1 MYSDS
6 TERRISMK
14 NIIGREIPE
23 YIEGYGKVKPFEGAF
38 ATMGIRERK
47 AVRSNTVAPNEN
59 KVLNSLEEA
68 IEKVQLKD
76 GMTISFHHH
85 LRNGDYVL
93 NLVLQAIAKR
103 GIRDITVAA
112 SSIFPIH
119 APMVDLMLDGTVT
132 GVYANYIS
140 GPVAEAISR
149 GYLKKCAVMQT
160 HGGRPRAIESGDL
173 HIDVAFIAAPTSDTY
188 GNLNGV
194 TGKSACGALGYAV
207 SDAEYADKVIAVTD
221 NLVPYPACPIEISQ
235 IYVDYVVQIESIGNP
250 AGIVSGT
257 TKITKDPV
265 GLRIAK
271 LTTEVMKASG
281 LIKNGMSFQTGAGG
295 TSLAV
300 AAELKDIMKKD
311 NIIGSFAAGGT
322 TGYIV
327 EMLEEGLFNSIFD
340 VQCFD
345 LKAVESYRE
354 NPKHQAMSASMYA
367 NPHNKGAVVNNLDIM
382 ILGATE
388 IDLDF
393 NVNVTTG
400 SSGVIMG
407 GSGGHSDTA
416 AGSKLAIVVTNLVK
430 ARLPITKEK
439 VTTVTT
445 PGESVDVLVTE
456 RGIAVNPRRT
466 DLIEK
471 LRETQ
476 LPVMTIEELK
486 NLAEKMTGAPKQIQ
500 LSEDIVAVVEY
511 RDGTVID
518 VVRKVID

>member
-1 MYSDS
+1 
-6 TERRISMK
+6 MK
-14 NIIGREIPE
+14 NIIGRELPD
-23 YIEGYGKVKPFEGAF
+23 YIEGYGKVRSFEGAF
-38 ATMGIRERK
+38 ANMGIKEKK
-47 AVRSNTVAPNEN
+47 AVRVSTVALNEN
-59 KVLNSLEEA
+59 KVIINIDEV
-68 IEKVQLKD
+68 IEKLQLKD
-76 GMTISFHHH
+76 GMIISFHHH

-93 NLVLQAIAKR
+93 NMVLEAVHKK
-103 GIRDITVAA
+103 GIKDITVAA
-112 SSIFPIH
+112 SSIFPVH
-119 APMVDLMLDGTVT
+119 APMVDHMKNGTVT
-132 GVYANYIS
+132 GIYANYIS
-140 GPVAEAISR
+140 GPVAEAISK
-149 GYLKKCAVMQT
+149 GELKKCAVMQT

-173 HIDVAFIAAPTSDTY
+173 HIDVAFIAAPTADTY
-188 GNLNGV
+188 GNINGV

-207 SDAEYADKVIAVTD
+207 SDAEYADKVVAITD

-235 IYVDYVVQIESIGNP
+235 IYVDYIVQVDSIGNP

-300 AAELKDIMKKD
+300 AAELIEIMKKE
-311 NIIGSFAAGGT
+311 NIVGSFAAGGT
-322 TGYIV
+322 TSYIV
-327 EMLEEGLFNSIFD
+327 DMLEADLFNCILD

-345 LKAVESYRE
+345 LMAVESYRK

-367 NPHNKGAVVNNLDIM
+367 NPHNKGAVVNNLDVM

-430 ARLPITKEK
+430 ARLPIIKDK

-456 RGIAVNPRRT
+456 RGIAINPKRQ
-466 DLIEK
+466 DLIEILK
-471 LRETQ
+471 ETN
-476 LPVMTIEELK
+476 LPLMTIEELK
-486 NLAEKMTGAPKQIQ
+486 AMAEKMTGKPKEVK
-500 LSEDIVAVVEY
+500 LSKDIVAVVEY

-518 VVRKVID
+518 VVRRVLD

>member
-1 MYSDS
+1 MHRSAVI
-6 TERRISMK
+6 RR
-14 NIIGREIPE
+14 
-23 YIEGYGKVKPFEGAF
+23 A
-38 ATMGIRERK
+38 
-47 AVRSNTVAPNEN
+47 VAPSEN
-59 KVLNSLEEA
+59 KVLNNIEEV
-68 IEKVQLKD
+68 IEKLQLKD

-93 NLVLQAIAKR
+93 NIVLEAIAKK
-103 GIRDITVAA
+103 GIKDITVAA
-112 SSIFPIH
+112 SSIFPVH
-119 APMVDLMLDGTVT
+119 APMVELMKNGTVT
-132 GVYANYIS
+132 GIYANYIS
-140 GPVAEAISR
+140 GPVAEAISK
-149 GYLKKCAVMQT
+149 GYLKRCAVMQT

-173 HIDVAFIAAPTSDTY
+173 HIDAAFIAAPTADTY
-188 GNLNGV
+188 GNINGV
-194 TGKSACGALGYAV
+194 MGKSACGALGYAV
-207 SDAEYADKVIAVTD
+207 SDAEYADKVVAITD

-235 IYVDYVVQIESIGNP
+235 IYIDYIVQVDSIGNP

-271 LTTEVMKASG
+271 LTTQVIKASG
-281 LIKNGMSFQTGAGG
+281 LIKNGISFQTGAGG

-300 AAELKDIMKKD
+300 AAELMDIMKKE
-311 NIIGSFAAGGT
+311 NIVGSFAAGGT
-322 TGYIV
+322 TSYIV
-327 EMLEEGLFNSIFD
+327 DMLEAGLFSCILD

-345 LKAVESYRE
+345 LKAVQSYRE

-430 ARLPITKEK
+430 ARLPIIKEK

-445 PGESVDVLVTE
+445 PGESIDVLVTE
-456 RGIAVNPRRT
+456 RGIAVNPKRQ
-466 DLIEK
+466 DLIEMLK
-471 LRETQ
+471 EAN
-476 LPVMTIEELK
+476 LPVMTMEELK
-486 NLAEKMTGAPKQIQ
+486 DIAEKITGKAEAVE
-500 LSEDIVAVVEY
+500 LSKDIVAVVEY
-511 RDGTVID
+511 RDGTLID
-518 VVRKVID
+518 VVKKVLD

>member
-1 MYSDS
+1 
-6 TERRISMK
+6 MK
-14 NIIGREIPE
+14 NILGREIPE
-23 YIEGYGKVKPFEGAF
+23 YIEGYGSVKPFQGAF
-38 ATMGIRERK
+38 TNMGIKEKK
-47 AVRSNTVAPNEN
+47 AVKVSTVAPSEN
-59 KVLNSLEEA
+59 KVLNNIEEV
-68 IEKVQLKD
+68 IEKLQLKD

-93 NLVLQAIAKR
+93 NIVLEAIAKK
-103 GIRDITVAA
+103 GIKDITVAA
-112 SSIFPIH
+112 SSIFPVH
-119 APMVDLMLDGTVT
+119 APMVELMKNGTVT
-132 GVYANYIS
+132 GIYANYIS
-140 GPVAEAISR
+140 GPVAEAISK
-149 GYLKKCAVMQT
+149 GYLKRCAVMQT

-173 HIDVAFIAAPTSDTY
+173 HIDAAFIAAPTADTY
-188 GNLNGV
+188 GNINGV
-194 TGKSACGALGYAV
+194 MGKSACGALGYAV
-207 SDAEYADKVIAVTD
+207 SDAEYADKVVAITD

-235 IYVDYVVQIESIGNP
+235 IYIDYIVQVDSIGNP

-271 LTTEVMKASG
+271 LTTQVIKASG
-281 LIKNGMSFQTGAGG
+281 LIKNGISFQTGAGG

-300 AAELKDIMKKD
+300 AAELMDIMKKE
-311 NIIGSFAAGGT
+311 NIVGSFAAGGT
-322 TGYIV
+322 TSYIV
-327 EMLEEGLFNSIFD
+327 DMLEAGLFSCILD

-345 LKAVESYRE
+345 LKAVQSYRE

-430 ARLPITKEK
+430 ARLPIIKEK

-445 PGESVDVLVTE
+445 PGESIDVLVTE
-456 RGIAVNPRRT
+456 RGIAVNPKRQ
-466 DLIEK
+466 DLIEMLK
-471 LRETQ
+471 EAN
-476 LPVMTIEELK
+476 LPVMTMEELK
-486 NLAEKMTGAPKQIQ
+486 DIAEKITGKAEAVE
-500 LSEDIVAVVEY
+500 LSKDIVAVVEY
-511 RDGTVID
+511 RDGTLID
-518 VVRKVID
+518 VVKKVLD

>member
-1 MYSDS
+1 
-6 TERRISMK
+6 MK
-14 NIIGREIPE
+14 NLLGREIPE
-23 YIEGYGKVKPFEGAF
+23 YIEGYGKVRPFEGAF
-38 ATMGIRERK
+38 ANMGIKEKR
-47 AVRSNTVAPNEN
+47 AVKINTVTPNEN
-59 KVLNSLEEA
+59 KVLNNIEEA
-68 IEKVQLKD
+68 IERIQLKD

-93 NLVLQAIAKR
+93 NMVLEAAAKK
-103 GIRDITVAA
+103 GIKDLTVAA

-119 APMVDLMLDGTVT
+119 APMVELMKNGTVT
-132 GVYANYIS
+132 GIYANYIS
-140 GPVAEAISR
+140 GPVAEAISS

-173 HIDVAFIAAPTSDTY
+173 HIDAAFIAAPTADTY
-188 GNLNGV
+188 GNINGV
-194 TGKSACGALGYAV
+194 IGKSACGALGYAV
-207 SDAEYADKVIAVTD
+207 SDAEYADKVVAITD

-235 IYVDYVVQIESIGNP
+235 IYVDYVVNIESIGNP
-250 AGIVSGT
+250 QGIVSGT

-265 GLRIAK
+265 GLKIAK
-271 LTTEVMKASG
+271 LAAEVIKGSG
-281 LIKNGMSFQTGAGG
+281 LIKNGLSFQTGAGG

-300 AAELKDIMKKD
+300 ADELKSIMKKEKV
-311 NIIGSFAAGGT
+311 IGSFAAGGT
-322 TGYIV
+322 TSYIV
-327 EMLEEGLFNSIFD
+327 DMLEDGLFNSIMD

-367 NPHNKGAVVNNLDIM
+367 NPHNKGAVVNNLDVM

-388 IDLDF
+388 IDLNF

-416 AGSKLAIVVTNLVK
+416 AGSKLSIVVTNLVK
-430 ARLPITKEK
+430 ARLPIIKDS

-445 PGESVDVLVTE
+445 PGESIDVLVTE
-456 RGIAVNPRRT
+456 RGIAVNPRRE

-471 LRETQ
+471 LKAMN
-476 LPVMTIEELK
+476 LPIMTIEDLK
-486 NLAEKMTGAPKQIQ
+486 NIAEKMTGKPKAIE

-518 VVRKVID
+518 VVRKVLD

>member
-1 MYSDS
+1 
-6 TERRISMK
+6 MK
-14 NIIGREIPE
+14 NVLGREIPK
-23 YIEGYGKVKPFEGAF
+23 YIEGYGEVKPFQGAF
-38 ATMGIRERK
+38 AKVGISERK
-47 AVRSNTVAPNEN
+47 AVKVNSVTPNDV
-59 KVLNSLEEA
+59 KILKSIDEA

-93 NLVLQAIAKR
+93 NMVLNAVASK
-103 GIRDITVAA
+103 GIKDITVAA
-112 SSIFPIH
+112 SSIFPVH
-119 APMVDLMLDGTVT
+119 APMVELMKNGTVT
-132 GVYANYIS
+132 GIYANYMS
-140 GPVAEAISR
+140 GPVAEAVSK
-149 GYLKKCAVMQT
+149 GYLKKCAVMHT

-173 HIDVAFIAAPTSDTY
+173 HIDVAFIAAPTADAY
-188 GNLNGV
+188 GNINGV
-194 TGKSACGALGYAV
+194 QGKSACGALGYAV
-207 SDAEYADKVIAVTD
+207 SDAEFADKVVAVTD

-235 IYVDYVVQIESIGNP
+235 IYVDYVVKVESIGNP
-250 AGIVSGT
+250 EGIVSGT
-257 TKITKDPV
+257 TRITKDPV
-265 GLRIAK
+265 GLKIAK
-271 LTTEVMKASG
+271 MASEVMKASG
-281 LIKNGMSFQTGAGG
+281 LVREGLSFQTGAGG

-300 AAELKDIMKKD
+300 ADELKNIMKKE
-311 NIIGSFAAGGT
+311 NITGSFAAGGS

-327 EMLEEGLFNSIFD
+327 EMLEEGLFNCILD

-345 LKAVESYRE
+345 LKAAQSYRE
-354 NPKHQAMSASMYA
+354 NPKHQPMSASMYA

-388 IDLDF
+388 IDIDF

-416 AGSKLAIVVTNLVK
+416 AGSKLAIIVTNLVK
-430 ARLPITKEK
+430 ARLPIIKDR

-445 PGESVDVLVTE
+445 PGESIDVIVTE
-456 RGIAVNPRRT
+456 RGIAVNPKRQ

-471 LRETQ
+471 LKATN

-486 NLAEKMTGAPKQIQ
+486 AIAEKMTGKPEAIQ

-518 VVRKVID
+518 VVRKVLD

>member
-1 MYSDS
+1 
-6 TERRISMK
+6 MK
-14 NIIGREIPE
+14 NVLGREIPE
-23 YIEGYGKVKPFEGAF
+23 YINGYGSVNPFEGAF
-38 ATMGIRERK
+38 SNMGIKEKK
-47 AVRSNTVAPNEN
+47 AVKVTTVTPYDN
-59 KVLNSLEEA
+59 KVLEGIEEA
-68 IEKVQLKD
+68 IEKIGLKD

-93 NLVLQAIAKR
+93 NMVLEVIHKK
-103 GIRDITVAA
+103 GIKDLTIAA
-112 SSIFPIH
+112 SSIFPVH
-119 APMVDLMLDGTVT
+119 APMVELIKNGTIT
-132 GVYANYIS
+132 GIYANYMS
-140 GPVAEAISR
+140 GPVAEAVSR

-173 HIDVAFIAAPTSDTY
+173 HIDAAFIAAPTADTY
-188 GNLNGV
+188 GNINGV

-207 SDAEYADKVIAVTD
+207 SDAEYADKVVAITD
-221 NLVPYPACPIEISQ
+221 NLVQYPACPIEISQ
-235 IYVDYVVQIESIGNP
+235 IYVDYVVKVDSIGNP

-265 GLRIAK
+265 GLKIAK
-271 LTTEVMKASG
+271 MAAEVMKASG
-281 LIKNGMSFQTGAGG
+281 LVKEGLSFQTGAGG

-300 AAELKDIMKKD
+300 AAELKEIMKKEGVV
-311 NIIGSFAAGGT
+311 GSFAAGGT

-327 EMLEEGLFNSIFD
+327 EMLEEGLFISLLD

-354 NPKHQAMSASMYA
+354 NPKHQSMSASMYA
-367 NPHNKGAVVNNLDIM
+367 NPHNKGAVVNNLDVM

-400 SSGVIMG
+400 SDGKIMG

-430 ARLPITKEK
+430 ARLPIIKEN

-445 PGESVDVLVTE
+445 PGESIDVLVTE
-456 RGIAVNPRRT
+456 RGIAVNPKRT

-471 LRETQ
+471 LKETN
-476 LPVMTIEELK
+476 LPVMTIKELK
-486 NLAEKMTGAPKQIQ
+486 DLAEKITGKPNNIK